1 MEDGK
6 RTRDVEDIKER
17 LTRIE
22 VMLETMID
30 TRKLELEKVDSK
42 IYSLE
47 GKASYKVKE
56 LDDRIG
62 RLEGQNSWLWKTVIT
77 AIMGSILTMIL
88 KF

>member
-1 MEDGK
+1 MDESRAK
-6 RTRDVEDIKER
+6 DVEDIKER

-30 TRKLELEKVDSK
+30 TRKLELDKVDSK
-42 IYSLE
+42 IYNLE
-47 GKASYKVKE
+47 GKVSYQMKE

-77 AIMGSILTMIL
+77 AIVGSILALVL
-88 KF
+88 KV

>member
-1 MEDGK
+1 MEESRAK
-6 RTRDVEDIKER
+6 DVEDIKER

-30 TRKLELEKVDSK
+30 TRKLELDKVDSK
-42 IYSLE
+42 IYNLE
-47 GKASYKVKE
+47 GKFNYQMKE

-77 AIMGSILTMIL
+77 AIVGSILALVL
-88 KF
+88 KV